1 MVVVVV
7 VVAAAAAA
15 VVTVVAVVVVVEFGV
30 QGSRLRGFWRVSHS
44 GFSWKL
50 WGLSF
55 RTPVY
60 FKINIVR
67 SRNNYQY

>member
-7 VVAAAAAA
+7 VVAAAAA

-44 GFSWKL
+44 GFSRKL